1 MYKYFGVIGLCLRGL
16 QTFQEERQSSS
27 FSFFARHGKGALS
40 LRDTQ
45 DMKLRMIARWK
56 DALRNTLA
64 DSTICL
70 IVHITISYYGAF
82 AGLA

>member
-1 MYKYFGVIGLCLRGL
+1 VYKGTNILGGAAVFFVL
-16 QTFQEERQSSS
+16 
-27 FSFFARHGKGALS
+27 FFARHGKGPLS
-40 LRDTQ
+40 LRDTPRHETTN
-45 DMKLRMIARWK
+45 DSMKERCI
-56 DALRNTLA
+56 TEYIG